1 MVVTVTE
8 RGGVPLTRA
17 DWSAFSGDHYFWK
30 LVSDNIIRVEADG
43 SNRWKLRGTCYV
55 GRAIIGGRILQI
67 VEKFPGALEA
77 LVRLGAL
84 QAPRVER
91 VPSPVTPTPDSTTIL
106 VTVFLEAVRKYLSGA
121 KRSRYVHT
129 PDVGA
134 IVGGRLDIMRTAALR
149 ARGIFHQVAFDRTVL
164 SADVPLNRCVYS
176 ALREIERL
184 SRVAEIP
191 PAQVARAR
199 ALRIGLSECLPS
211 VFNVRRAELAALAAR
226 EAEGEFVRSD
236 SEARDVAAL
245 AGAVLDAAGFGGA
258 EASARTIERAWFVN
272 LETFFEEAVRRVVR
286 DALNGIASV
295 SGPKKRPSLFNPDNG
310 RYHANPDIVITHNGE
325 TIAIGDAKYKD
336 FSNWPSVSDVHEIIA
351 HASAYG
357 AGTAVLFYPDEA
369 KIGIRSF
376 GDAATGCRLL
386 AVGLSFETMA
396 ADVRNGLR
404 AAEIATTPLP
414 RSI

>member
-1 MVVTVTE
+1 MIVTVTE
-8 RGGVPLTRA
+8 RGGISLAPA
-17 DWSAFSGDHYFWK
+17 DWAALSGDRYFWK
-30 LVSDNIIRVEADG
+30 LVSDNIIRVETDG

-55 GRAIIGGRILQI
+55 GRARIGGRILQI

-106 VTVFLEAVRKYLSGA
+106 VTVFLEAVKKYLSGA

-134 IVGGRLDIMRTAALR
+134 IVGGRLDITRTIALR

-184 SRVAEIP
+184 ARVAEIP
-191 PAQVARAR
+191 STQVARAR
-199 ALRIGLSECLPS
+199 SLRIGLSECLPS
-211 VFNVRRAELAALAAR
+211 VFNVRRTELAALAAH
-226 EAEGEFVRSD
+226 EVEGKFVRP
-236 SEARDVAAL
+236 EARDVAAL

-272 LETFFEEAVRRVVR
+272 LETFFEKAVRRVVR
-286 DALNGIASV
+286 DVLNGVASV
-295 SGPKKRPSLFNPDNG
+295 SGPKRRPSLFNPDNG
-310 RYHANPDIVITHNGE
+310 RYHANPDIVITRNGE
-325 TIAIGDAKYKD
+325 TIAIGDVKYKD
-336 FSNWPSVSDVHEIIA
+336 FSNWPSVEDVHKIIA

-369 KIGIRSF
+369 NIGIRSF
-376 GDAATGCRLL
+376 GYAVTGCRLL
-386 AVGLSFETMA
+386 AVGLSFETMV

-404 AAEIATTPLP
+404 AAEIAPTPLP